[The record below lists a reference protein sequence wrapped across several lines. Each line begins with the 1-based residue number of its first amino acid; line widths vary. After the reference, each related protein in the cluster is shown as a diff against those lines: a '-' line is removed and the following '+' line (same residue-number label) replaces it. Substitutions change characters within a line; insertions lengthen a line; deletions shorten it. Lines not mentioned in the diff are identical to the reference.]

1 MSIMFDQRVE
11 STSSQLSIEDLMVF
25 DDDTLSRMLTG
36 SSFGLTPE
44 RLAHCLQ
51 KGPSS
56 VVERIEQHLPVQQR
70 SCFLRELRRPL
81 TEDMAESACREI
93 LHTLFWELTYW
104 KTPELYDEL
113 IAGERRVRA
122 ATNLGWSE
130 IQAIVRDFDD
140 RTMLVLA
147 LVENLQRTNLNALEE
162 ARGYRRLI
170 DEFQLTQQQVAEAVG
185 KDRTTV
191 TNLLRILSLPEEI
204 LSLVEQGALT
214 SGHARALLALSD
226 AGLATELA
234 KSVGANGLSVREL
247 EQRVRD
253 LNVESKPS
261 GETHKQPRPSK
272 ATASNPVLRAIEDDL
287 RRYLQTDVR
296 ISTTAEA
303 KGRIEVSFF
312 SADDME
318 RLLEL
323 ILGTNK
329 REY

>member
-1 MSIMFDQRVE
+1 MERQRRLGRGLEALIPTTSDAASTATSDIKRIPLSSIRANPFQPRREFKADELAELEASLRA
-11 STSSQLSIEDLMVF
+11 S
-25 DDDTLSRMLTG
+25 
-36 SSFGLTPE
+36 GL
-44 RLAHCLQ
+44 LQ
-51 KGPSS
+51 PIS
-56 VVERIEQHLPVQQR
+56 V
-70 SCFLRELRRPL
+70 RRQG
-81 TEDMAESACREI
+81 DA
-93 LHTLFWELTYW
+93 Y
-104 KTPELYDEL
+104 EL

-261 GETHKQPRPSK
+261 GETHKQPRPSA